1 MKNTPPL
8 CVTLYHQDIVYD
20 QILLNETSNY
30 PPNIINRHVSKNKQ
44 KKKKKPKTKSITHLY
59 KLQTEFLL
67 KNTSKQQVKMCKL

>member
-1 MKNTPPL
+1 MSAK
-8 CVTLYHQDIVYD
+8 
-20 QILLNETSNY
+20 TS
-30 PPNIINRHVSKNKQ
+30 K